1 MQRAVIAGV
10 FIAVACAVL
19 GVFLILRRE
28 SMIGHGLAHA
38 AFAGVAIGLL
48 LDIMPLGAA
57 LILAVLISILI
68 LKLRDRAG
76 LYGDTG
82 IAIFSSAG
90 FALGIILVSM
100 AQGFNVD
107 LFSYLFGEILAID
120 TTEVWLSIILAAAVV
135 SMVFF
140 NYNRLLYITFD
151 WESARASGIKVK
163 RLDMMIAVLTAVTV
177 IMGMKVVGIIL
188 VSALLVIPAASGLL
202 VAKNFKRAIIIAII
216 NALISVVIG
225 LTLSFHL
232 NIPASGALVLMSFL
246 IFGIMMIFKKYRN

>member
-1 MQRAVIAGV
+1 
-10 FIAVACAVL
+10 
-19 GVFLILRRE
+19 
-28 SMIGHGLAHA
+28 
-38 AFAGVAIGLL
+38 
-48 LDIMPLGAA
+48 
-57 LILAVLISILI
+57 
-68 LKLRDRAG
+68 
-76 LYGDTG
+76 
-82 IAIFSSAG
+82 
-90 FALGIILVSM
+90 M

-120 TTEVWLSIILAAAVV
+120 TPEVWLSIILAATVV
-135 SMVFF
+135 SMVYF
-140 NYNRLLYITFD
+140 NYNKLLYITFD
-151 WESARASGIKVK
+151 WESAKASGIKVK

-177 IMGMKVVGIIL
+177 VMGMKVVGIIL

-202 VAKNFKRAIIIAII
+202 VAKNFKRAIMIAVI